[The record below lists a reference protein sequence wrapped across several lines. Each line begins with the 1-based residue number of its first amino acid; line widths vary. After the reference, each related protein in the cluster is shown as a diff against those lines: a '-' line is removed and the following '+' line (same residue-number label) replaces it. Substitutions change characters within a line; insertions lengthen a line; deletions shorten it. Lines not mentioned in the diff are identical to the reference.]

1 MNICIKNGT
10 LISMSEKE
18 PQVEYNKD
26 ILIENGKIVKI
37 GENLKVENGTD
48 VIDAARKSC
57 YAGPYKYSFTY
68 TNEYI

>member
-10 LISMSEKE
+10 LISMSEKA

-37 GENLKVENGTD
+37 GENLKAEYGND
-48 VIDAARKSC
+48 VINATRKSC
-57 YAGPYKYSFTY
+57 YARPYKYSFTY

>member
-10 LISMSEKE
+10 LISMSEKTQ
-18 PQVEYNKD
+18 QVEYNKD

-48 VIDAARKSC
+48 IIDATRKSC
-57 YAGPYKYSFTY
+57 YAGPYKYPFTY